1 MIEPATVPRPVRRSE
16 GLGYAVL
23 LAISVIA
30 LHHGVAIGPAAHHRG
45 QDDLELTIPYAQAL
59 WRAIRAHESPWWL
72 PWIDGG
78 TSAFARFPYL
88 GPFYPAVL
96 AFIGGDPLRALDGVL
111 LAHVAI
117 AAFGVRAWLRALGG
131 SRGASV
137 LGGMVFA
144 GSSVW
149 HVAAHEGYA
158 TEAPVWTWL
167 PWVLAAI
174 ERART
179 DDAVRHGARAALAVG
194 LLTLG
199 GHATDLYVGALA
211 ALTYLLARLW
221 SLREERGEARR
232 IVVASLV
239 AAALGAGIGLAFWLP
254 VLRTIDLSA
263 LAVDRPSKPG
273 IPHPLLRLLRPG
285 DGWGTKDSLYVGVV
299 TIAFVAAAFRAR
311 TRRLAWPLAAVVLMA
326 SVLSFGPGTV
336 AWRVLTFVPGF
347 AAIDQAN
354 VFSWPFA
361 LFAAALA
368 GLGAPGAGGPR
379 QRRVRRSVAIAS
391 VLLVAD
397 LALYS
402 VPRGL
407 APGEPGRPS
416 GSGNRS
422 PLAGPEQCVVA
433 ASDPPGP
440 PARVLFLE
448 RWPSEAELGLWRNDA
463 LRLGCVEDVRASA
476 HLGSPRTRRML
487 RALGPWPVDWDT
499 FSDDRARAPATI
511 ELAETS
517 QATRILD
524 LLGVGM
530 VRTDVDVLG
539 DAFERRTGEGRTAS
553 WVRRVPLPRYR
564 LVHRAEVVASEA
576 AAAERVLAPGF
587 DPRTSVVLEDETQD
601 LLGATT
607 SAAGDGAASPAPVL
621 VERYRPGDVVVRCRA
636 RAGELLVVGET
647 WFRGWRAEVD
657 GRPVALVRANHLHM
671 ALAPPPGEHT
681 VHLTYA
687 PPGFEL
693 GLGIASLSA
702 LLAVALATRPVR
714 PRRP

>member
-1 MIEPATVPRPVRRSE
+1 MIEPPTVPRPVRRSE

-23 LAISVIA
+23 LAISVTA
-30 LHHGVAIGPAAHHRG
+30 LHHGLAIGSAAHHRG
-45 QDDLELTIPYAQAL
+45 QDDLELTIPYAAAL

-96 AFIGGDPLRALDGVL
+96 TFIGGDPLRALDAVL
-111 LAHVAI
+111 LAHVAV
-117 AAFGVRAWLRALGG
+117 AAFGVRAWLRALGA
-131 SRGASV
+131 SQGASLV
-137 LGGMVFA
+137 AGVVFA

-149 HVAAHEGYA
+149 HVATREGYA

-167 PWVLAAI
+167 PWALAAI
-174 ERART
+174 ERARAG
-179 DDAVRHGARAALAVG
+179 DALRRGARAALAVG

-199 GHATDLYVGALA
+199 GHGTDLYVGALA
-211 ALTYLLARLW
+211 ALTYLSARLW
-221 SLREERGEARR
+221 SLREAPGAVRR
-232 IVVASLV
+232 IVVASVV

-263 LAVDRPSKPG
+263 LAVDRPAKPG
-273 IPHPLLRLLRPG
+273 IPHPLVRLLRPG
-285 DGWGTKDSLYVGVV
+285 DGWGTKDSLYIGVV

-311 TRRLAWPLAAVVLMA
+311 TRRLAWPLAVVVLVA
-326 SVLSFGPGTV
+326 SVLSFGPGTL
-336 AWRVLTFVPGF
+336 AWRALTALPGF

-368 GLGAPGAGGPR
+368 GLGASVLDPPAAGRARRTIAIGWLLLVVDLLTYSLHGFTGDHPWTRVFDGGRGASLADRSACGPR
-379 QRRVRRSVAIAS
+379 T
-391 VLLVAD
+391 D
-397 LALYS
+397 
-402 VPRGL
+402 
-407 APGEPGRPS
+407 PS
-416 GSGNRS
+416 QHQPTRT
-422 PLAGPEQCVVA
+422 L
-433 ASDPPGP
+433 D
-440 PARVLFLE
+440 LE
-448 RWPSEAELGLWRNDA
+448 RWSPEASLRLWRNDA
-463 LRLGCVEDVRASA
+463 LRLGCLEDVRASA

-517 QATRILD
+517 RATRVLD
-524 LLGVGM
+524 LLGVAV

-539 DAFERRTGEGRTAS
+539 DAFQRRAGDGPTTS
-553 WVRRVPLPRYR
+553 WVRRTPLPRYR
-564 LVHRAEVVASEA
+564 LVPRADVVSGEE

-587 DPRTSVVLEDETQD
+587 DPWTSVVLEDETQD
-601 LLGATT
+601 LLGSATNDAVDD
-607 SAAGDGAASPAPVL
+607 AAPPAPVL
-621 VERYRPGDVVVRCRA
+621 VERYRPGDIVVRCRA

-657 GRPVALVRANHLHM
+657 GRPVSLVRANYLHM
-671 ALAPPPGEHT
+671 ALAPPPGEHA

-687 PPGFEL
+687 PPGLEL
-693 GLGIASLSA
+693 GLGVAGLSA
-702 LLAVALATRPVR
+702 LLAVALATWPVR
-714 PRRP
+714 PRRS